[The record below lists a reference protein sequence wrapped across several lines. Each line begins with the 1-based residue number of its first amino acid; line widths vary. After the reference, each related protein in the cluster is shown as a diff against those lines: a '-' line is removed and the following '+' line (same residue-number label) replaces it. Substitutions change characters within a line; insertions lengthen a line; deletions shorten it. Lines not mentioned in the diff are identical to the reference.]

1 MFECM
6 LRIRCVPNS
15 ISAHKYSSQITQ
27 IHADKTGLCGT
38 NERRAARVRAT
49 ERERKGKGEVEV
61 RERERRKGGGG
72 CRKTASVQRPLTCI
86 VQAIKIQI

>member
-1 MFECM
+1 M

-72 CRKTASVQRPLTCI
+72 GVERQQVFRGLSRVLCKRSKFKSDC
-86 VQAIKIQI
+86 